1 MPIEHGLSQESSLLV
16 VLADDVKPLVVASG
30 DLAAIHPDD
39 EVTHD
44 SVSLRL
50 HFGDEIRL
58 STLVL
63 LNLNF
68 EM

>member
-44 SVSLRL
+44 SVSL
-50 HFGDEIRL
+50 
-58 STLVL
+58 
-63 LNLNF
+63 
-68 EM
+68 